1 MTLTLRPLFALA
13 IVLSVAACT
22 GPAADVPPPPPPAA
36 AAPAPL
42 PPEAIEPVAAPA
54 PEASPAVPV
63 STAPV
68 AADRLTVYKSLG
80 RTQCEEGGETP
91 ETLAARLKAAGVEAT
106 PAGCANDGMMYG
118 AMCGGGT
125 GHLGLFDIAAADA
138 AAAAK
143 AGFRPFSDL
152 PDASRQPCPG
162 TPEAPQKK

>member
-1 MTLTLRPLFALA
+1 MTQTVRSLFMLA
-13 IVLSVAACT
+13 IVMSVAACT
-22 GPAADVPPPPPPAA
+22 GPAADVPPTPPPAA

-42 PPEAIEPVAAPA
+42 PTEAIEPVAAPA
-54 PEASPAVPV
+54 PEASPAVPL

-68 AADRLTVYKSLG
+68 ATDRLTVYKSLG

-106 PAGCANDGMMYG
+106 PAGCADDGMMYG

-125 GHLGLFDIAAADA
+125 GHLGLFDIAATDA

>member
-1 MTLTLRPLFALA
+1 MTQTVRSLLALA
-13 IVLSVAACT
+13 IVLSIAACT

-42 PPEAIEPVAAPA
+42 PAEATEPVAAPT
-54 PEASPAVPV
+54 PA
-63 STAPV
+63 APV
-68 AADRLTVYKSLG
+68 ATDRLTVYQSLG
-80 RTQCEEGGETP
+80 RRQCEAGGETP
-91 ETLAARLKAAGVEAT
+91 ETLAAQLKAAGVEAT
-106 PAGCANDGMMYG
+106 PAGCADDGMMYG

>member
-42 PPEAIEPVAAPA
+42 PAEATEPVAAAPA
-54 PEASPAVPV
+54 

-68 AADRLTVYKSLG
+68 ATDRLTVYQSLG
-80 RTQCEEGGETP
+80 RRQCEAGGETP

-106 PAGCANDGMMYG
+106 PAGCANDGMMY
-118 AMCGGGT
+118 AAVCGGGD
-125 GHLGLFDIAAADA
+125 GVLGLLDIAAADA

>member
-1 MTLTLRPLFALA
+1 MTSTVRSLLALA
-13 IVLSVAACT
+13 IALSVAACT

-42 PPEAIEPVAAPA
+42 PPEATEPVAAPT
-54 PEASPAVPV
+54 PA
-63 STAPV
+63 APV
-68 AADRLTVYKSLG
+68 ATDRLTVYQSLG
-80 RTQCEEGGETP
+80 RRQCEAGGETP
-91 ETLAARLKAAGVEAT
+91 ETLAAQLKAAGVEAT
-106 PAGCANDGMMYG
+106 PAGCANDGMMY
-118 AMCGGGT
+118 AAVCGGGD
-125 GHLGLFDIAAADA
+125 GVLGLLDIAAADA

>member
-1 MTLTLRPLFALA
+1 MTRTVRSLFALA

-36 AAPAPL
+36 A
-42 PPEAIEPVAAPA
+42 
-54 PEASPAVPV
+54 V

-80 RTQCEEGGETP
+80 RKQCEAGGETP
-91 ETLAARLKAAGVEAT
+91 ETLAAQLKAAGVEAT
-106 PAGCANDGMMYG
+106 PAGCADDGMMYA
-118 AMCGGGT
+118 AMCGGGD
-125 GHLGLFDIAAADA
+125 GWLGLVDIPAAGA

-152 PDASRQPCPG
+152 RDASRQPCPG
-162 TPEAPQKK
+162 SPGAAAKK